1 MRDVP
6 SYRRYRQHAHFLCII
21 ASFIPLSCCS
31 AFIVTHSIPCVNNNR
46 RNHSILFFSSLRQ
59 VATWR
64 IYLTNPLFC
73 GILYTYSNHHVI
85 LWVTCTPLVLLH
97 NVFTPGRNAQCIQS
111 RNHRAFPDNF
121 IKSPYLSR
129 IEDLPPKQTAGGS
142 NPPGDAISCQNRMIL
157 ALFCAFYHKFAISD
171 VFINSSD
178 F

>member
-1 MRDVP
+1 M
-6 SYRRYRQHAHFLCII
+6 Y
-21 ASFIPLSCCS
+21 
-31 AFIVTHSIPCVNNNR
+31 
-46 RNHSILFFSSLRQ
+46 FFSSLRQ

-142 NPPGDAISCQNRMIL
+142 TPPGDAKSCRNRKIL
-157 ALFCAFYHKFAISD
+157 ALFYVLKTIYVLYHLDGYCLALNKKCIFANWTRTVFSVLLMISILFLID
-171 VFINSSD
+171 D
-178 F
+178 